1 MVAAL
6 DGSALFLTLCDLQD
20 QLIASLDAGD
30 RDAIWTHTRALCD
43 EIAAL
48 EAAAVPRHTIIRI
61 LAPARAAHGESPF
74 VRRLQT
80 WPRGY
85 PGDFETIEY
94 LVGGTNLA
102 PRGTRA
108 WWAEQIALT
117 SPIAV
122 QHRCKVRRQAAEI
135 RAASERKANARILIL
150 ACGGGRDL
158 QVLID
163 EAHTLPGAH
172 LTLIDQDPEAV
183 LLATD
188 RARVLGASVTPLCV
202 DVLRGI
208 RRAEGPFDLVL
219 AGGLFDYLEDP
230 TIELLMRLAR
240 RKMAE
245 GGMFFFTNIAEGNP
259 YRVWIEYLAAWQL
272 IARSADSVLRFM
284 VPLDST
290 ATHDDTGLAL
300 LSIGRKGPEAT
311 SPQDS
316 SASTRAQG
324 SMALHVAD
332 ERQ

>member
-6 DGSALFLTLCDLQD
+6 DGSTLFLPLCDLQD

-30 RDAIWTHTRALCD
+30 RVAIWAHTRALCD

-48 EAAAVPRHTIIRI
+48 EAAAVPRHTLVRV
-61 LAPARAAHGESPF
+61 LEPVRAAHGESPF

-122 QHRCKVRRQAAEI
+122 QHRCKVRRQAEEI
-135 RAASERKANARILIL
+135 RSACARKAQARILIL

-163 EAHTLPGAH
+163 EAQTLPGAH
-172 LTLIDQDPEAV
+172 ITLVDQDPDAV
-183 LLATD
+183 TLATD
-188 RARVLGASVTPLCV
+188 RAHVLGATVTPLCV

-219 AGGLFDYLEDP
+219 AGGLFDYLEDS
-230 TIELLMRLAR
+230 TIVLLMKLAR
-240 RKMAE
+240 RKMADD
-245 GGMFFFTNIAEGNP
+245 GVFFFTNVAEGNP
-259 YRVWIEYLAAWQL
+259 YRVWIEYLAEWRL
-272 IARSADSVLRFM
+272 IERSRFDIASISSEFCNTSARLFTD
-284 VPLDST
+284 
-290 ATHDDTGLAL
+290 ATRLVWFV
-300 LSIGRKGPEAT
+300 
-311 SPQDS
+311 
-316 SASTRAQG
+316 SASTRLSHPLQP
-324 SMALHVAD
+324 SRVRLCTLPPH
-332 ERQ
+332 